1 MASSSLESGHAGR
14 SLPISVCVP
23 TTRSDTVGATIRAMR
38 LQTWIDWELI
48 VLGQGLREPLEAAVE
63 QASEGDRRI
72 RYVQLRGRGL
82 SLARNAALEM
92 VAGSVV
98 AFTDDDCE
106 PRPDWLEILA
116 AAFLADS
123 RLGLVGGAVLS
134 PESRG
139 RLTSCPTISPTEA
152 LYDPAPDRMR
162 PPAGWDWI
170 GANFA
175 IRRDVAQGVGTFD
188 ECLGAG
194 ADFPAA
200 EDTDYKLRLEAAGV
214 RMLTTPRAAVV
225 HTYGVRKGWAV
236 LRSQKNYATGNGGMA
251 GKLTLLGDIRG
262 EEWLAETRLGWLK
275 ESRKAPHR
283 FPRGWRRMHYFSAA
297 YERCIRGYGV
307 VDGRLRRN

>member
-1 MASSSLESGHAGR
+1 MAGSSVEIGR
-14 SLPISVCVP
+14 ATTGLPISVCVP
-23 TTRSDTVGATIRAMR
+23 TTRWDTVGATIRAIR
-38 LQTWIDWELI
+38 RQTWMDWELI
-48 VLGQGLREPLEAAVE
+48 VLGQGAREPLEAAVQ
-63 QASEGDRRI
+63 QASAGDERV
-72 RYVQLRGRGL
+72 RYVQLQDRGL
-82 SLARNAALEM
+82 SLARNAALAM

-106 PRPDWLEILA
+106 PRPDWLQTLA
-116 AAFLADS
+116 AAFLADPE
-123 RLGLVGGAVLS
+123 LGLVGGAVVS
-134 PESRG
+134 PETRG
-139 RLTSCPTISPTEA
+139 RLTSCPTISPAEA
-152 LYDPAPDRMR
+152 LYDPALDHKR

-175 IRRDVAQGVGTFD
+175 IRRDVAEQVGTFD

-214 RMLTTPRAAVV
+214 RMLSTPRSAVV

-251 GKLTLLGDIRG
+251 GKLTLLGDVRG
-262 EEWLAETRLGWLK
+262 EKWLAETRHGWLD
-275 ESRKAPHR
+275 ESRRAPHR
-283 FPRGWRRMHYFSAA
+283 FPRGLRRMHYFSAA